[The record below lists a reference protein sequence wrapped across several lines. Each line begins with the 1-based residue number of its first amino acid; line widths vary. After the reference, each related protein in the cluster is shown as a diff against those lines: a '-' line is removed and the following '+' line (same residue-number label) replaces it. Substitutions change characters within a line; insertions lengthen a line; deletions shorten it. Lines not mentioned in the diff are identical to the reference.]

1 MRQVMPHRNNIVAGC
16 LSCKTFLHR
25 MGVRPLNSGDCCNPV
40 PARRS
45 RRIANKLHY
54 NNDL

>member
-25 MGVRPLNSGDCCNPV
+25 MGVGPLNSGDCCNPV
-40 PARRS
+40 PARRR